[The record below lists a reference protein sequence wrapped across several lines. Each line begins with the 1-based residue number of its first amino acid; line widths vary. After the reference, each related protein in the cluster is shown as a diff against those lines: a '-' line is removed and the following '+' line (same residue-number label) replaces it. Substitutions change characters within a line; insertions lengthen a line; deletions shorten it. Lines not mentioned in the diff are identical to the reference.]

1 MWPSWRTPCRR
12 SLRAR
17 EASRESVVKRT
28 YVVPG
33 RIELVGKHVDYA
45 GGRSLTCAVDLAITA
60 RAKPLDRPV
69 VRVTVSDRRGQ
80 VELPLVATAEPSG
93 PPWSSYVAA
102 VVRRFAR

>member
-1 MWPSWRTPCRR
+1 M
-12 SLRAR
+12 
-17 EASRESVVKRT
+17 RT
-28 YVVPG
+28 YVIPG

-60 RAKPLDRPV
+60 RAKPLDKPV

-80 VELPLVATAEPSG
+80 VEIPLAPTAEPSG

-102 VVRRFAR
+102 VVGRFARDFPDAGRGLDLRLRSDLPPS